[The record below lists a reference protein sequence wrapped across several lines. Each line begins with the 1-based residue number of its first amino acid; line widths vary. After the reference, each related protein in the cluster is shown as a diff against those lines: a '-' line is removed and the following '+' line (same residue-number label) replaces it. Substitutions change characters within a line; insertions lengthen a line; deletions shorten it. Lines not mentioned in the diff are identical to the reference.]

1 MFLRFMAILC
11 ILSLNTLTFAADA
24 KNNSQ
29 TKHKN
34 LHAKSVN
41 VSTSPDYSTQNKS
54 VAHDSL
60 NEDTEGE
67 INEIVV
73 QRVSN
78 LLAQNNLQNFIST
91 DRVISFGTIIARIMI
106 ILAIFSIAWKA
117 INRFTLTIVESIVTK
132 TKKNSEYFNTK
143 AIANTAGPIINS
155 ALHWFISAITLLI
168 VLSQIGVDILPIIY
182 SFGVFSLAISIGA
195 QTLVKDVISGILTL
209 FEGIVAVGE
218 TVEINGIIGKIDSMS
233 LRAIELRHNSGKL
246 QIISFSE
253 ITSLIN
259 LSRDYT
265 VCKISLPI
273 AHEANLD
280 AVEKM
285 FNSVYQTM
293 KNNNLWNKKI
303 KTELNFSGVDS
314 ITENATYV
322 TASMKTSPDPSDE
335 IGNEFRRLLHTQMH
349 MLKIPFPKTAI
360 FALKE

>member
-1 MFLRFMAILC
+1 MFLRFFAILC
-11 ILSLNTLTFAADA
+11 LLSFSSLTFGADE
-24 KNNSQ
+24 KNHSQ

-34 LHAKSVN
+34 LPAKSAN
-41 VSTSPDYSTQNKS
+41 VSTNPDYSSKNKPI
-54 VAHDSL
+54 VHDSI
-60 NEDTEGE
+60 NEGVEGE
-67 INEIVV
+67 INDIVV

-78 LLAQNNLQNFIST
+78 ILAQNSLQNFISA
-91 DRVISFGTIIARIMI
+91 DRVIGFGTLIARLII
-106 ILAIFSIAWKA
+106 ILAIFSVAWKA

-132 TKKNSEYFNTK
+132 TKKNNEYFNAK
-143 AIANTAGPIINS
+143 AIANTAGPILNS

-265 VCKISLPI
+265 VCKILLPI

-280 AVEKM
+280 EVEKM
-285 FNSVYQTM
+285 FNNVYLTM

-303 KTELNFSGVDS
+303 KTELIFSGVDS

-322 TASMKTSPDPSDE
+322 TASMKTAPDPSDA
-335 IGNEFRRLLHTQMH
+335 IGNEFRRILHTQMH
-349 MLKIPFPKTAI
+349 NLKIPFPKCGN